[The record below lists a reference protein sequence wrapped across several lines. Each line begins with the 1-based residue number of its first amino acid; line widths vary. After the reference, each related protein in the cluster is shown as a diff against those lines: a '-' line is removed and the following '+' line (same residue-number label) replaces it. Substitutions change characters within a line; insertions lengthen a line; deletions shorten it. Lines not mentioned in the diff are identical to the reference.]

1 MILFYLIGFV
11 LCEEKR
17 YESYEISH
25 AKIDH
30 FLRKL
35 WGEERLTEDLF
46 NDYN

>member
-1 MILFYLIGFV
+1 MILFYFIGLV

-17 YESYEISH
+17 YASYDIIH
-25 AKIDH
+25 AKTEH

>member
-1 MILFYLIGFV
+1 MILFYFIGLV

-17 YESYEISH
+17 YESYDIIH
-25 AKIDH
+25 AKTEH

>member
-1 MILFYLIGFV
+1 MILFYFIGFV

-17 YESYEISH
+17 YESYDISH